1 MEGWI
6 PGRAPDDNP
15 GGLRAI
21 SDGADVMADNTDLT
35 ALETALLAEIAGA
48 GDLDAIERV
57 RIAALGK
64 KGRVSELMA
73 KLGSLP
79 ADQRKAF
86 GQAVNGLKTRVSDAL
101 EARKAELERGALT
114 RASRHRDRPMS
125 RCRCALGPLQD
136 GRIHPVSQVFDEVA
150 EIFGDMGFAVA
161 EGPDIETDDLNF
173 TKLNI
178 PPEHPA
184 RQEHD
189 TFYMK
194 STGREG
200 DNDPVMVLRTHTSP
214 VQIRTMMAQKPPIR
228 IIAPGRVYRMDS
240 DATHTPMFHQIEG
253 LVIDEATHLG
263 HLKWC
268 LEEFCKAF
276 FEVDEVRMR
285 FRASH
290 FPFTEP
296 SMEVDIDAAAI
307 GKPGQVAGDPGQRH
321 GAPQRDPQL
330 RARPGQV
337 PGLRLRHGPR
347 PHRHAEI
354 RHPRPARH
362 VRRRPALA
370 EALRLHGPR
379 RADAGRRAVGLSV
392 SRLWA

>member
-1 MEGWI
+1 M
-6 PGRAPDDNP
+6 
-15 GGLRAI
+15 
-21 SDGADVMADNTDLT
+21 TQDLS
-35 ALETALLAEIAGA
+35 ALETALLGEIAAA
-48 GDLDAIERV
+48 GDLGTIERV
-57 RIAALGK
+57 RIAALGR
-64 KGRVSELMA
+64 KGRIPELMA
-73 KLGSLP
+73 QLGSLP
-79 ADQRKAF
+79 AEQRKAF
-86 GQAVNGLKTRVSDAL
+86 GQAVNGLKTRVGEAL
-101 EARKAELERGALT
+101 DARKADLERGALT
-114 RASRHRDRPMS
+114 ARLATEQADITLPVR
-125 RCRCALGPLQD
+125 LGPLQD

-150 EIFGDMGFAVA
+150 EIFGDMGFAIA

-194 STGREG
+194 RSGHEG
-200 DNDPVMVLRTHTSP
+200 DNAPIKVLRTHTSP
-214 VQIRTMMAQKPPIR
+214 VQIRTMMSQKPPIR
-228 IIAPGRVYRMDS
+228 VIVPGRVYRMDS

-253 LVIDEATHLG
+253 LVIDEETHLG

-307 GKPGQVAGDPGQRH
+307 GKPGQWLEILGSRH
-321 GAPQRDPQL
+321 GAPQRHPQL
-330 RARPGQV
+330 RPRSRQV
-337 PGLRLRHGPR
+337 SGLRLRHGPR
-347 PHRHAEI
+347 PHHHAQV

-362 VRRRPALA
+362 VLRRPALA
-370 EALRLHGPR
+370 PALRLHRPR
-379 RADAGRRAVGLSV
+379 RADAGRRPVAVTMGATRTPLP
-392 SRLWA
+392 LWGGVGGGGSPKR